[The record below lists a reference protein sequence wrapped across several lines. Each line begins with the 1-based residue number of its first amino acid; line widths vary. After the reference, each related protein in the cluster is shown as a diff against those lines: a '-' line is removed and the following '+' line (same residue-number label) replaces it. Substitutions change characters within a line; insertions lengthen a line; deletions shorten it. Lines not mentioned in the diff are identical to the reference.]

1 MCLRMQQSNKRTIL
15 STSQHHAPEHKH
27 TKNQW
32 QGLKLVPCTSRS
44 TTKISGQVLSQHHA
58 PVKLQHRS
66 HAKELA
72 SIQQCAPVAKSQ
84 QSSRSS
90 RFFQLKS
97 TSSVT
102 NQAEVYPSE
111 SLYVKTESVI
121 GVVMDDGFFQL
132 KSVSSVMKSSR
143 CIQVLVFVCKD

>member
-1 MCLRMQQSNKRTIL
+1 MQQSNKRAIF
-15 STSQHHAPEHKH
+15 STSQHHAPEYKH

-58 PVKLQHRS
+58 PYVPVKLQHRS

-84 QSSRSS
+84 QSSRSFQLKNTSNNVYQSILPIEEHQLCDESS
-90 RFFQLKS
+90 RGVSIQVLVFVEHHCSASQFFQLKS

-102 NQAEVYPSE
+102 SQAA
-111 SLYVKTESVI
+111 
-121 GVVMDDGFFQL
+121 Q
-132 KSVSSVMKSSR
+132 
-143 CIQVLVFVCKD
+143 C